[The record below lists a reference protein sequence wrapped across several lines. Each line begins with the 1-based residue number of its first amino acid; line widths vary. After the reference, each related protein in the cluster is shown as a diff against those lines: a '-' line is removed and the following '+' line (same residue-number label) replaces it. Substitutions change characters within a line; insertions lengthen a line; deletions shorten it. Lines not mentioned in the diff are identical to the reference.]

1 MIDSIDY
8 TRLQSINFGDNS
20 LMGNKIRDKM
30 IPEEFFN

>member
-8 TRLQSINFGDNS
+8 TRLQSINFGDNR
-20 LMGNKIRDKM
+20 LMGNNIRDKM